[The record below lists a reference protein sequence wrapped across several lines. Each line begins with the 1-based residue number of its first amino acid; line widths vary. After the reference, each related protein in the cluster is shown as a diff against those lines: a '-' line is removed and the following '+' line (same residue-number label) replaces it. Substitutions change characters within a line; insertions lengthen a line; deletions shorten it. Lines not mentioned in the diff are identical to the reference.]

1 MDIGERIK
9 RRRNEIGLTLKEVAD
24 KIGVKDATVQRY
36 ESGNIK
42 TLKQETVGKLAEVL
56 RVTPSYLMGW
66 DDLPDNVTPISD
78 LPMIPV
84 VGEIAAG
91 IPILAEENIIG
102 YIPTDIANPQDYFY
116 LHVKGDSMINAE
128 ITNGSDVLILRQN
141 CADNGDIGVLLLAFY
156 RISFPVVDVWKVA
169 LRLRLCAFLPI
180 WHSAAF
186 SGKFAFSC
194 KIRVRFWMMGAL
206 FFVLF
211 HPAVN
216 RIDDILVKRFSHRIR
231 RGLYFRFVPFWD
243 IRIQPVIV
251 CSVVFKFCPG
261 GRVLFFI
268 WHEDISYHNLLTTII
283 PYLLY

>member
-141 CADNGDIGVLLLAFY
+141 CADNGDI
-156 RISFPVVDVWKVA
+156 VA
-169 LRLRLCAFLPI
+169 CRVNGD
-180 WHSAAF
+180 SATL
-186 SGKFAFSC
+186 K
-194 KIRVRFWMMGAL
+194 RFKQ
-206 FFVLF
+206 
-211 HPAVN
+211 
-216 RIDDILVKRFSHRIR
+216 IDDTVFLLPENPDYEPIIVKCSDFDVGYAQIVGVAVEVVKRKR
-231 RGLYFRFVPFWD
+231 L
-243 IRIQPVIV
+243 
-251 CSVVFKFCPG
+251 K
-261 GRVLFFI
+261 
-268 WHEDISYHNLLTTII
+268 
-283 PYLLY
+283 